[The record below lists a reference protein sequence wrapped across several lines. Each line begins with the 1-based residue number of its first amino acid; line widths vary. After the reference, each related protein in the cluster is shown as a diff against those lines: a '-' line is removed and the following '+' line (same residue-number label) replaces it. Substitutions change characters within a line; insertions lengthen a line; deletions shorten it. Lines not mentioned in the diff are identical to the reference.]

1 MYNYISEDGG
11 VIMINLMDVAPIPN
25 TPVVNNSHVN
35 TIILSIIVAVVVIV
49 CVGLAV
55 ALKNRKN
62 ERK

>member
-1 MYNYISEDGG
+1 
-11 VIMINLMDVAPIPN
+11 MINLMDVAPIPN
-25 TPVVNNSHVN
+25 TPVVNNSYGN